1 MEPPKR
7 IPDREPEDLEPDQD
21 PGRDPPWSPWPREE
35 EDPGY
40 EPDEEKEVAGTIT
53 GYLIFVL
60 VLILVTLALG
70 WEDKER
76 VVIFLA
82 GCLVGGGAV
91 RYLWWKESRAGK
103 EPDPGPD
110 DSQEDGRSG

>member
-1 MEPPKR
+1 MEPP
-7 IPDREPEDLEPDQD
+7 DRFEEEEPEENGSD
-21 PGRDPPWSPWPREE
+21 PGPGPDPPWSPWPREE
-35 EDPGY
+35 DEEAGY
-40 EPDEEKEVAGTIT
+40 EPDEEKEVAGTVA

-60 VLILVTLALG
+60 VLILITLALG

-91 RYLWWKESRAGK
+91 RYLWWKAGRAR
-103 EPDPGPD
+103 ERRDPGPD
-110 DSQEDGRSG
+110 DHQGDERS